1 MTNQEFPFFAG
12 QHTREKFSSRYVLS
26 PLPVKTQIPAAN
38 CCNLLM
44 RKTDH
49 YIDLGSEAG
58 SIFQTQYCYFGFMF
72 SLSITLA
79 MLAFWGGYDEVVKSF
94 YELQYLGNDEWEHV
108 FSWYNC
114 IQVLLIFLLP
124 FLTVVGICINIMIQ
138 GNRDSART
146 LPLRFHRQR
155 REVMFSRWNSR
166 TKKPDI
172 KVVPWEK
179 VCAMVGHGEAY
190 STSGMY
196 SLSSLLIGANDED
209 DPGHFWAALEVGAM
223 HNMAGVAQWEMIR
236 KFMDEG
242 AEAIEDPRPINF
254 KGLVEEYCQQHEI
267 TPDKMS
273 PWIRLWWE
281 INGTRLG
288 IWATNYRL
296 QRSQYTYT
304 TVPEIEDWSQP
315 LPESQWAKPSDEL
328 NYYNRMLDEHDY
340 RLGRNILAVSDL
352 RERFG
357 PYPPKGN
364 NQSPDQEPCIGA
376 GH

>member
-1 MTNQEFPFFAG
+1 MTNREFPFFAG

-44 RKTDH
+44 RKTEH

-58 SIFQTQYCYFGFMF
+58 SIFQTQYCYYLFMF
-72 SLSITLA
+72 SFSISMA
-79 MLAFWGGYDEVVKSF
+79 MVAFWGGYDEVVQSF
-94 YELQYLGNDEWEHV
+94 YELKYLGDEEWEYV

-114 IQVLLIFLLP
+114 IYVLGVLFLHL
-124 FLTVVGICINIMIQ
+124 FALTGVCINIMVQ
-138 GNRDSART
+138 GNSDSART

-209 DPGHFWAALEVGAM
+209 DPSHFWAALSVGAM
-223 HNMAGVAQWEMIR
+223 HNMAGAAQWEMIR

-242 AEAIEDPRPINF
+242 ADAIENPCPINF

-273 PWIRLWWE
+273 PWVRLWWE

-304 TVPEIEDWSQP
+304 TVPEIEVWSQP

-357 PYPPKGN
+357 PYPPKGKEN
-364 NQSPDQEPCIGA
+364 KKQRVKCARKG
-376 GH
+376 

>member
-1 MTNQEFPFFAG
+1 MANREFPFFAG

-58 SIFQTQYCYFGFMF
+58 SLFQTQCCYFLFMF
-72 SLSITLA
+72 SFSISMA
-79 MLAFWGGYDEVVKSF
+79 MVAFWGGYDEVVKSF
-94 YELQYLGNDEWEHV
+94 YDEVRNSEGKWVFV

-114 IQVLLIFLLP
+114 IYVLGALFLHFFILG
-124 FLTVVGICINIMIQ
+124 GISIEVMIKS
-138 GNRDSART
+138 NRDSART

-155 REVMFSRWNSR
+155 REVMFSRWNTR

-196 SLSSLLIGANDED
+196 CLSSLFIGANDED
-209 DPGHFWAALEVGAM
+209 EPGRFWAALSVGAM
-223 HNMAGVAQWEMIR
+223 HNMAGAAQWEMIR

-242 AEAIEDPRPINF
+242 AEAIENPRPITF
-254 KGLVEEYCQQHEI
+254 KGLVEEYCEQHEI

-273 PWIRLWWE
+273 PWVRLWWE

-296 QRSQYTYT
+296 QLSQDTYI

-315 LPESQWAKPSDEL
+315 LPESQWAKSSDEL

-340 RLGRNILAVSDL
+340 RPGRNILAVSDL

-364 NQSPDQEPCIGA
+364 NQSPDQEPCLGS